1 MRLLD
6 RVRQG
11 LRLAIHLGNNW
22 TSLLGAGL
30 TTAAALTLLW
40 FWFLEITS
48 PRPVHPYAGMLLFLI
63 LPGFFVLGLVL
74 IPLGIAIKRRRLAR
88 EGGIP
93 AEYPSIRLDVPAV
106 RNLILLAG
114 GATVL
119 NVAILGTATHKGVEY
134 MDSNQFCGLTCHTV
148 MQPEY
153 TAFLDSPHS
162 RVGCAQCHIGPG
174 AGWFVKSKLSGVRQ
188 VLAVARESYS
198 RPIPTPVH
206 NLRPARE
213 TCEQCHWP
221 AKFVGDKFVVRTK
234 YADDEKNTASTTVL
248 VMKVGGRTGQGGV
261 GIHGRHLDE
270 HERITYVSTDDRRE
284 VIPKV
289 TYRDD
294 QGQLVEYV
302 SEEVKATPAELAAAE
317 SRSMDCVDCHNRPSH
332 AFELPERAVDRAIG
346 EGRISPELPFVK
358 KKAVELL
365 RKEYADRATAERQI
379 AEGLVD
385 FYRTTYPEIHQ
396 RRRAAIESASSAV
409 KGIYL
414 RNVFPEMKVSW
425 GVHPNHIGHEDF
437 LGCFRCHDESHK
449 ARDGRTISQDCGA
462 CHTILAQDETDPKV
476 LAGLG
481 LTLSSAAP
489 D

>member
-1 MRLLD
+1 
-6 RVRQG
+6 
-11 LRLAIHLGNNW
+11 
-22 TSLLGAGL
+22 
-30 TTAAALTLLW
+30 
-40 FWFLEITS
+40 
-48 PRPVHPYAGMLLFLI
+48 
-63 LPGFFVLGLVL
+63 
-74 IPLGIAIKRRRLAR
+74 
-88 EGGIP
+88 
-93 AEYPSIRLDVPAV
+93 
-106 RNLILLAG
+106 
-114 GATVL
+114 
-119 NVAILGTATHKGVEY
+119 
-134 MDSNQFCGLTCHTV
+134 
-148 MQPEY
+148 
-153 TAFLDSPHS
+153 
-162 RVGCAQCHIGPG
+162 
-174 AGWFVKSKLSGVRQ
+174 
-188 VLAVARESYS
+188 
-198 RPIPTPVH
+198 
-206 NLRPARE
+206 
-213 TCEQCHWP
+213 
-221 AKFVGDKFVVRTK
+221 VGDKFVVRTK

-396 RRRAAIESASSAV
+396 RRRAAIESASGAV

-449 ARDGRTISQDCGA
+449 ASDGRTISQDCGA

-476 LAGLG
+476 LASLG
-481 LTLSSAAP
+481 LTLSSAP
-489 D
+489 QD